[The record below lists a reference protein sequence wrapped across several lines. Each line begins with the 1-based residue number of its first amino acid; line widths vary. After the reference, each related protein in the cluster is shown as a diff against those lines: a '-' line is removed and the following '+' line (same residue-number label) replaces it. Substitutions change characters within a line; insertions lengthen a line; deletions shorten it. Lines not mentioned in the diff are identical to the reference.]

1 MKECEL
7 IKGGH
12 TFRLLGKSL
21 FALFQTSPISFNFI
35 QFGKSWEKFPRDRIY
50 RYLSL
55 EKEVEDFFV
64 VFTCSIKRA
73 REIRK
78 FNVIVVQPRQRNV
91 QNSVMNAQSYCLLI

>member
-1 MKECEL
+1 MKECKL

-35 QFGKSWEKFPRDRIY
+35 QLGKSWENFPRDRIY
-50 RYLSL
+50 RSLSL
-55 EKEVEDFFV
+55 EKEVDNFFV
-64 VFTCSIKRA
+64 VFSCSIKRA

-78 FNVIVVQPRQRNV
+78 FHAIVRRQRNV
-91 QNSVMNAQSYCLLI
+91 QNSVMHVQRYCQL